1 LTRHFAGSFF
11 ACSISS
17 PLPEAG
23 QLAVF
28 SSLALALHVSA
39 PRRFR
44 ARMLAGN
51 RETSHYGAVD
61 RQETEP
67 MPSTASPGSAADER
81 SPMPGMALLCRSE
94 ALPEGASRLFE
105 LQDTTLFA
113 VRHQGR
119 AYVYVNRCPHR
130 HVPLHWQDGGFLD
143 DSGSLIRCARH
154 GALFL
159 IEDGEC
165 VTGPCEGQRLQP
177 VKCLEAAG
185 GLWRATTA
193 SPATDD
199 R

>member
-1 LTRHFAGSFF
+1 
-11 ACSISS
+11 
-17 PLPEAG
+17 
-23 QLAVF
+23 
-28 SSLALALHVSA
+28 
-39 PRRFR
+39 
-44 ARMLAGN
+44 
-51 RETSHYGAVD
+51 
-61 RQETEP
+61 
-67 MPSTASPGSAADER
+67 MPSTASPGSAIGEC
-81 SPMPGMALLCRSE
+81 SPTSGMTLLCRSD
-94 ALPEGASRLFE
+94 ALLEGTSRLFE
-105 LQDTTLFA
+105 LPDTTVFA

-165 VTGPCEGQRLQP
+165 VTGPCEGQRLEP
-177 VKCLEAAG
+177 VRCLEAAG
-185 GLWRATTA
+185 SLWRATTV

>member
-1 LTRHFAGSFF
+1 
-11 ACSISS
+11 
-17 PLPEAG
+17 
-23 QLAVF
+23 
-28 SSLALALHVSA
+28 
-39 PRRFR
+39 
-44 ARMLAGN
+44 
-51 RETSHYGAVD
+51 
-61 RQETEP
+61 
-67 MPSTASPGSAADER
+67 MPFNASPGSATDER
-81 SPMPGMALLCRSE
+81 SPPPGMTRLCRSD
-94 ALPEGASRLFE
+94 ALPEGVSRLFE
-105 LQDTTLFA
+105 RQDTTLFA

-119 AYVYVNRCPHR
+119 AYLYVNRCPHR

-177 VKCLEAAG
+177 VRCWEDAN
-185 GLWRATTA
+185 GLWAAPTA